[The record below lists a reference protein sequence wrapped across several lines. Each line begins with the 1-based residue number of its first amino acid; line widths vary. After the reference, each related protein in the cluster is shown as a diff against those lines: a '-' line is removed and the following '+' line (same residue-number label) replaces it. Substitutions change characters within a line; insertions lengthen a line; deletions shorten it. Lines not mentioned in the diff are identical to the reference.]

1 MEQLEPPTSRYKS
14 YEGSLEA
21 LLEQL
26 PPCELR
32 LVQRRL
38 EPEGQERLT
47 VVCGA
52 SGGPDEGVVLARAGE
67 DTSFLEATCRACP
80 IPGALKA
87 RQSCLHLV
95 PVRRFPGQ
103 GDNPPEQVAQALRG
117 VKGIKLGTDEL
128 RTSFPCRYFYT
139 VGTQAWSPDTFWCKR
154 CLFWFPRP
162 PVEMIPQYWETSRR
176 VIAVIDGKEPLGNRL
191 NVPPPSPPRRRR
203 RSPWRWLREHLLQPG
218 K

>member
-1 MEQLEPPTSRYKS
+1 MEQLEPSASPDMRQ
-14 YEGSLEA
+14 EQSLEA

-26 PPCELR
+26 PLCELR
-32 LVQRRL
+32 LVQGRL
-38 EPEGQERLT
+38 EPEGGERLT

-52 SGGPDEGVVLARAGE
+52 SGGPEEGVVLARAGE
-67 DTSFLEATCRACP
+67 DTFFLEATCRACP
-80 IPGALKA
+80 IPAALKA

-103 GDNPPEQVAQALRG
+103 GSEPPEQIAQALHGAKG
-117 VKGIKLGTDEL
+117 VRLGTDAL
-128 RTSFPCRYFYT
+128 RTSFPCRYFYQ

-154 CLFWFPRP
+154 CPYWFPRP
-162 PVEMIPQYWETSRR
+162 PVEMIPRYWETSKR
-176 VIAVIDGKEPLGNRL
+176 VIAVLDGKEPLGNRL
-191 NVPPPSPPRRRR
+191 NVPPPSPPKLGR

>member
-1 MEQLEPPTSRYKS
+1 MEQLDLPASPDRRQEQ
-14 YEGSLEA
+14 SLEA

-38 EPEGQERLT
+38 EPEGLEHVM

-52 SGGPDEGVVLARAGE
+52 SGGPEEGVVLARAGD
-67 DTSFLEATCRACP
+67 DTAFLEETCRACP
-80 IPGALKA
+80 IPAALKA

-103 GDNPPEQVAQALRG
+103 GGDPPEQIVQALHG
-117 VKGIKLGTDEL
+117 VKRIKLGTDEL
-128 RTSFPCRYFYT
+128 RTSFPCRYFYQ

-154 CLFWFPRP
+154 CPYWFPRP
-162 PVEMIPQYWETSRR
+162 PVELIPRYWETSRR
-176 VIAVIDGKEPLGNRL
+176 IIEVIDGKEQLGNRL
-191 NVPPPSPPRRRR
+191 NVPPPSPRRVR
-203 RSPWRWLREHLLQPG
+203 RSLWRWLKEHLLQPG
-218 K
+218 M